1 MKADFLRSMLKRRP
15 PSVPACGSIVSS
27 LALLSLEIFRAKG
40 LRTIVTHGSIF
51 SPGLELL

>member
-1 MKADFLRSMLKRRP
+1 MKADFLRSTFERRP
-15 PSVPACGSIVSS
+15 PSVPACGSIISS
-27 LALLSLEIFRAKG
+27 LALLRLEIFRAKG